1 MGAQGA
7 LLPPK
12 HSRKRTS
19 SFAAAVLA
27 APPPP
32 PSFRN
37 PKMAMGL
44 TGAALL
50 VPALAPKS
58 CWPAGLAE
66 KLICIRQPRTAPLPG
81 GGRSL

>member
-27 APPPP
+27 APPP

-66 KLICIRQPRTAPLPG
+66 KLTCIRQRRTAPLPG
-81 GGRSL
+81 GGRGL